1 MVGKR
6 NMEKGKGVNS
16 YRERSSIGLMKE
28 FYFLNPFLEK
38 IILAFLKTKVGLSQ
52 IGAD

>member
-1 MVGKR
+1 
-6 NMEKGKGVNS
+6 
-16 YRERSSIGLMKE
+16 MKE

-52 IGAD
+52 IGADQLGNPGFTSLIYGNFGRL